1 MDTCSRRCHR
11 RITLTSATLITPA
24 SPAQGPNGNGDYT
37 WVKFR
42 CKYLLQ
48 AGQYSVHFNTAVRI
62 PTNMGLPYRAGIP
75 TPSPCS
81 HGDIASMHG
90 AAHLRQCTHKAD
102 GGLAGRFVNSGT
114 EDAMSSNPRS
124 AASNSGAAAIRRALA

>member
-24 SPAQGPNGNGDYT
+24 SPAQGPSGNGDYT

-48 AGQYSVHFNTAVRI
+48 AGQYSVQFNSLIQAGGGNGLVQHETEPHSSLARVRI
-62 PTNMGLPYRAGIP
+62 DLPSTLDSSFGLNVQKSAVIVPTGFEI
-75 TPSPCS
+75 
-81 HGDIASMHG
+81 
-90 AAHLRQCTHKAD
+90 
-102 GGLAGRFVNSGT
+102 
-114 EDAMSSNPRS
+114 
-124 AASNSGAAAIRRALA
+124 

>member
-24 SPAQGPNGNGDYT
+24 SPAQGPSGNGDYT

-48 AGQYSVHFNTAVRI
+48 AGQDSVQFNTQACL
-62 PTNMGLPYRAGIP
+62 NQEAGCGGGSLINRRLLRSESVWLSYCCSRLAC
-75 TPSPCS
+75 SPLSRCYS
-81 HGDIASMHG
+81 RGWKY
-90 AAHLRQCTHKAD
+90 LWK
-102 GGLAGRFVNSGT
+102 V
-114 EDAMSSNPRS
+114 
-124 AASNSGAAAIRRALA
+124 